1 MNFLINKKRVFD
13 TFILC
18 SKIFLPCAKSDKM
31 KLIDI
36 KSRKW
41 LILLIFVDLPVSSYK
56 KRKVVQTLLL
66 LEIQHINELI
76 KNYQK
81 RKNTHFNLSWNNDI
95 VKFYSHASNWNV
107 CFSHKCH
114 LNNLFDQNFQEQ
126 TLLFSTSVFH
136 TNFPRSAYFLN
147 WVILLPLKYL
157 HNISTCLWSY
167 QNSRK
172 VTSCNFIKVGRS
184 ISYLSL

>member
-81 RKNTHFNLSWNNDI
+81 RKNTHFNLS
-95 VKFYSHASNWNV
+95 
-107 CFSHKCH
+107 
-114 LNNLFDQNFQEQ
+114 
-126 TLLFSTSVFH
+126 
-136 TNFPRSAYFLN
+136 
-147 WVILLPLKYL
+147 
-157 HNISTCLWSY
+157 
-167 QNSRK
+167 
-172 VTSCNFIKVGRS
+172 
-184 ISYLSL
+184 

>member
-41 LILLIFVDLPVSSYK
+41 LILLILIVDLPVSSYK

-76 KNYQK
+76 NYQK
-81 RKNTHFNLSWNNDI
+81 RKKYT
-95 VKFYSHASNWNV
+95 
-107 CFSHKCH
+107 
-114 LNNLFDQNFQEQ
+114 FQ
-126 TLLFSTSVFH
+126 FV
-136 TNFPRSAYFLN
+136 
-147 WVILLPLKYL
+147 LK
-157 HNISTCLWSY
+157 
-167 QNSRK
+167 Q
-172 VTSCNFIKVGRS
+172 
-184 ISYLSL
+184 